1 MLSIIHTA
9 IITLHI
15 LAGITA
21 LLVAPVAMIV
31 HKGGTAHRRW
41 GKVYF
46 WAMFAI
52 CLSAVGMLF
61 FRFNPFLAGVT
72 ALSFYSA
79 LTGYRVLYR
88 KRALAGAAPI
98 FDRMAAWLALAAGM
112 GLTGWGINALINP
125 PAGFGLT
132 FAILPLVFGIFVFN
146 QGLVDLRLFRTP
158 PVDRQ
163 WWWYYHME
171 RMLGAY
177 IATLTAFLVQT
188 VTPRLPAFDLVWI
201 VWVAPGV
208 IGGVLIGV
216 WIKHYRRKFTPSQVV
231 APALAVSGD

>member
-72 ALSFYSA
+72 AMSFYSA

-88 KRALAGAAPI
+88 KRALAGAAPL
-98 FDRMAAWLALAAGM
+98 FDRMAAWLALAAGT
-112 GLTGWGINALINP
+112 GLIGWGINALLNQRP
-125 PAGFGLT
+125 GSSLT
-132 FAILPLVFGIFVFN
+132 FAILPLVFGLFVFN
-146 QGLVDLRLFRTP
+146 QGVVDLRLFRQP
-158 PVDRQ
+158 AADRR

-177 IATLTAFLVQT
+177 IATVTAFLVQT
-188 VTPRLPAFDLVWI
+188 VAPRLPAFDLVWI

-216 WIKHYRRKFTPSQVV
+216 WIKHYRRKFTPSQVI
-231 APALAVSGD
+231 APALAASGD

>member
-1 MLSIIHTA
+1 MLAIIHTA

-15 LAGITA
+15 LAGVTA

-31 HKGGTAHRRW
+31 HKGGPAHRRW

-52 CLSAVGMLF
+52 CVSAVGMLF

-72 ALSFYSA
+72 AMSFYSA
-79 LTGYRVLYR
+79 LTGYRVIYR
-88 KRALAGAAPI
+88 KRALAGAAPL
-98 FDRMAAWLALAAGM
+98 FDRVAAWLALAAGT
-112 GLTGWGINALINP
+112 GLIGWGVNALLNP
-125 PAGFGLT
+125 QPGFGLT
-132 FAILPLVFGIFVFN
+132 FAILPLVFGLFVFN
-146 QGLVDLRLFRTP
+146 QGVVDLRLFRQP
-158 PVDRQ
+158 AADRR

-208 IGGVLIGV
+208 IGGVLIGR
-216 WIKHYRRKFTPSQVV
+216 WIRHYRGKFSQPKGIV
-231 APALAVSGD
+231 PLAATSGD

>member
-1 MLSIIHTA
+1 MLDIVHTA
-9 IITLHI
+9 FITLHV

-21 LLVAPVAMIV
+21 LFVAPAAMIV

-52 CLSAVGMLF
+52 CVSAVGMLF

-88 KRALAGAAPI
+88 KRALAGAAPL
-98 FDRMAAWLALAAGM
+98 FDRMAAWMALAAGV
-112 GLTGWGINALINP
+112 GLAGWGINALITP
-125 PAGFGLT
+125 PAGVGLT
-132 FAILPLVFGIFVFN
+132 FAILPIVFGLFVFS
-146 QGLVDLRLFRTP
+146 QGMTDLRLFAAP
-158 PVDRQ
+158 AVDRQ
-163 WWWYYHME
+163 WWWTYHME

-177 IATLTAFLVQT
+177 IATVTAFLVQT
-188 VTPRLPAFDLVWI
+188 VAPRLPDFGFVWI

-208 IGGVLIGV
+208 IGGVLIGR
-216 WIKHYRRKFTPSQVV
+216 WIRYYRGKFAQAQVV
-231 APALAVSGD
+231 TPALTASGD